1 MACFSVCLY
10 LCSRMAFS
18 LSHVVLVVEI
28 IIDLYAIVRM
38 LLFLPVDIMF
48 FDLYP
53 VDVVDYIN

>member
-1 MACFSVCLY
+1 
-10 LCSRMAFS
+10 MAFS